1 MTEIT
6 ATNFMGQDLTSFA
19 WLNRH
24 FLSKG
29 NRRLRQIAELPINP
43 GAKVLD
49 LCCGPAS
56 FTELFAMLASPG
68 GRVVGVDHD
77 PAHIDMADLRCERGQ
92 FRQSI
97 EFICSDI
104 FEYLESGD
112 EFFDVIILFNCISY
126 FSDPSALLERC
137 SARLS
142 SAGSLIVKDSDFGHF
157 LCNRLNDTLKFEVL
171 KYAAMDK
178 EKSFDNFFGRRI
190 PSLIENAGTFHASMD
205 VWSYPMHHPLTPEE
219 KSYISGNMLFLLD
232 QYEKNSVGESEVMEG
247 WRKIF
252 DATCPEAD
260 INKPN
265 FLFLMHEI
273 VSIGRRKF

>member
-1 MTEIT
+1 VTES
-6 ATNFMGQDLTSFA
+6 AAANFMGQDLTSFD

-29 NRRLRQIAELPINP
+29 NRRLRHIAELPIDP

-56 FTELFAMLASPG
+56 FTEFFAMLASPG

-77 PAHIDMADLRCERGQ
+77 PAHIDAAGLRCERGQ
-92 FRQSI
+92 FRQSV

-104 FEYLESGD
+104 LEYLESGD
-112 EFFDVIILFNCISY
+112 EIFDVIILFNCISY

-142 SAGSLIVKDSDFGHF
+142 SAGRLIVKDSDFGHF
-157 LCNRLNDTLKFEVL
+157 MCNRLDDMLKFEVL
-171 KYAAMDK
+171 KHAAADR

-190 PSLIENAGTFHASMD
+190 PSLIENTGTFHLSIE

-232 QYEKNSVGESEVMEG
+232 QYEKNSVGDSEVMKA
-247 WRKIF
+247 WSKIF
-252 DATCPEAD
+252 DATHPEAD

-273 VSIGRRKF
+273 VGVGRRHF